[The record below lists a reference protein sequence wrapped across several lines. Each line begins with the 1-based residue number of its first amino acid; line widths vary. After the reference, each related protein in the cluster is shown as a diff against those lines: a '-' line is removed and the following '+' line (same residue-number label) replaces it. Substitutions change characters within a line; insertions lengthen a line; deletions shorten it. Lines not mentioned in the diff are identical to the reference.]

1 MPQTENPNIIRDIA
15 QRVYRVFLNEEP
27 QYAAGALQGFADTQE
42 AGTTKEL
49 AFILQELKEHF
60 ASDQGVIHSLAD
72 DGNLDRKATE
82 SFYHNNL
89 YAL

>member
-1 MPQTENPNIIRDIA
+1 MPQTDDPNIVRDIA
-15 QRVYRVFLNEEP
+15 QRVYRIFLNEEP

-72 DGNLDRKATE
+72 EGHLDREATE
-82 SFYHNNL
+82 SFYRNNL